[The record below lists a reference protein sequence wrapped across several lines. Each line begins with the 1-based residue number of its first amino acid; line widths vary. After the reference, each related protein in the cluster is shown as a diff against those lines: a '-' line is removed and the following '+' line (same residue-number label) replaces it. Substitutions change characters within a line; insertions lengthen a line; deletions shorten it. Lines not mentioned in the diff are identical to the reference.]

1 MKQPKPLRL
10 ALRLLTALVVVALCV
25 WLLRRM
31 DLAAVGHALAHASLA
46 LVALS
51 VAANLVGVVLR
62 ASYLH
67 VLLRPLRNVPVRR
80 LLGYHLAACAA
91 SNLLPGRAGE
101 LVRIYL
107 LRRRE
112 EVPVPS
118 AVALSL
124 VEKCVLLGALLLT
137 MLPLP
142 LLLPR
147 LPAAGQAALWTLAG
161 LGLGALAAAF
171 VVARLDRLPWLAR
184 RVPPWLHRFVE
195 GVHVMRHGRYFAAAL
210 GLALLIWAADAG
222 GLWLV
227 LRALA
232 VPASVGATLLGLLAL
247 NLAIALPSTPGQ
259 LGAFEAGAVLG
270 LKMAGVPS
278 EQALAAA
285 LVYHVVQALPVTLLG
300 LGGLRLAREA
310 EASEAALAQP
320 MEPQPEAEPRAA
332 GRG

>member
-1 MKQPKPLRL
+1 MKGSKTLRL
-10 ALRLLTALVVVALCV
+10 ALRLLMVAAVVALCA
-25 WLLRRM
+25 WMLWRM
-31 DLAAVGHALAHASLA
+31 DLATVGHALAHASPL
-46 LVALS
+46 LVAASIL
-51 VAANLVGVVLR
+51 ANLVGVALR

-67 VLLRPLRNVPVRR
+67 VLLRPRWPVPVRR

-101 LVRIYL
+101 LVRIFL
-107 LRRRE
+107 LKRRE
-112 EVPVPS
+112 GVPVPS

-124 VEKCVLLGALLLT
+124 VEKAVLLGALLLT

-142 LLLPR
+142 LLLPH
-147 LPAAGQAALWTLAG
+147 LPSAGRATLWTLAAF
-161 LGLGALAAAF
+161 GLGAVAAAF

-195 GVHVMRHGRYFAAAL
+195 GVHVMRHGRYFVAAL
-210 GLALLIWAADAG
+210 GLALLIWATDAA
-222 GLWLV
+222 GLWLA
-227 LRALA
+227 LRALGTP
-232 VPASVGATLLGLLAL
+232 VSVGATLLGLLAL

-259 LGAFEAGAVLG
+259 LGAFEAGAVIG

-285 LVYHVVQALPVTLLG
+285 LVYHAVQALPVTLLG

-310 EASEAALAQP
+310 EANEAELESG
-320 MEPQPEAEPRAA
+320 EPTAEPRARA
-332 GRG
+332 AE